1 MKEKKEKSNSFNKD
15 EQSPYR
21 ISLPGFINDREIGLG
36 DVIQRTTSYFGIQP
50 CGGCNQRAAALNSLM
65 VFTSRKQQR

>member
-21 ISLPGFINDREIGLG
+21 ISLPGFINDGEIRLG
-36 DVIQRTTSYFGIQP
+36 DVIQP
-50 CGGCNQRAAALNSLM
+50 CGGCNQRATALNS
-65 VFTSRKQQR
+65 